1 MVARGGS
8 KDYLHD
14 EPHCWYALMAK
25 LFADVT
31 PLRISA
37 EYRLIWSAL
46 SISNI
51 GQQMTTVAVGIQ
63 VYSLT
68 HSSFMVGLVGLCQLI
83 PLIGF
88 GLYGGA
94 LSDTHDRRMV
104 GLLAAI
110 GLMSCSLV
118 FFLQSALDLRRVW
131 LLFIVVAIQSA
142 FYAIGNPARGAIIPR
157 LVDKELLPAANALSM
172 LAWNVGFT
180 IGPLLGGLL
189 IAATGG
195 VTVAYLVD
203 VIAFSSVVYA
213 MYRLRPLP
221 PLGEASTRTGWA
233 AVKDGL
239 TFLRGRKNLQ
249 MSFYLDMA
257 AMVFGMPR
265 ALFPAI
271 GVALYPGDPRMA
283 ATAVGFLAAAPA
295 FGAVISS
302 IFSGP
307 LTRVRKQG
315 VAVVIAIL
323 AWGVSITLFGLSTTL
338 IVSCLFLAC
347 AGAADNVSAIFRA
360 TILQSATPDEFRGRL
375 QGIHTVV
382 VAGGPRLGDLES
394 GTVAAIAGETFSVVS
409 GGILCIVFALAL
421 IAKNPSF
428 LKYDAEDPQP

>member
-1 MVARGGS
+1 MAR
-8 KDYLHD
+8 L
-14 EPHCWYALMAK
+14 L
-25 LFADVT
+25 ADLT
-31 PLRISA
+31 PLKISG
-37 EYRLIWSAL
+37 EYRRIWSAL

-68 HSSFMVGLVGLCQLI
+68 RSSFMVGLVGLCQLI

-94 LSDTHDRRMV
+94 LSDTHDRRKV
-104 GLLAAI
+104 GLFAAI
-110 GLMSCSLV
+110 GLMACSMV
-118 FFLQSALDLRRVW
+118 FFMQSVRDVRSVG
-131 LLFIVVAIQSA
+131 LLFAVVAIQSA
-142 FYAIGNPARGAIIPR
+142 FFAVGNPARGAIIPR

-195 VTVAYLVD
+195 VSVAYFVD
-203 VIAFSSVVYA
+203 VVAFSSVVYA

-221 PLGEASTRTGWA
+221 PLGEVSTRTGWA
-233 AVKDGL
+233 AVRDGL
-239 TFLRGRKNLQ
+239 TFLRGRRNLQ
-249 MSFYLDMA
+249 MSFYLDLA

-271 GVALYPGDPRMA
+271 GAAMYPSDPRMA

-295 FGAVISS
+295 FGAVVSGV
-302 IFSGP
+302 FSGP
-307 LTRVRKQG
+307 LARVRKQG
-315 VAVVIAIL
+315 VGVVIAIL
-323 AWGVSITLFGLSTTL
+323 AWGTSIALFGLSSAL
-338 IVSCLFLAC
+338 LVACFFLAC
-347 AGAADNVSAIFRA
+347 AGAADNISAIFRA
-360 TILQSATPDEFRGRL
+360 TILQAATPDEYRGRL

-382 VAGGPRLGDLES
+382 VAGGPRLGDMES

-409 GGILCIVFALAL
+409 GGLLCIVFALGLVA
-421 IAKNPSF
+421 AMPSF
-428 LKYDAEDPQP
+428 LRYDAQHPEP

>member
-1 MVARGGS
+1 MAR
-8 KDYLHD
+8 L
-14 EPHCWYALMAK
+14 L
-25 LFADVT
+25 ADLT
-31 PLRISA
+31 PLRISV
-37 EYRLIWSAL
+37 EYRRIWSAL

-94 LSDTHDRRMV
+94 LSDTHDRRKV
-104 GLLAAI
+104 GLFAAM
-110 GLMSCSLV
+110 GLMACSMV
-118 FFLQSALDLRRVW
+118 FFLQSIRDVRSVG
-131 LLFIVVAIQSA
+131 LLFAVVAIQSA
-142 FYAIGNPARGAIIPR
+142 FYAVGNPARGAIIPR

-195 VTVAYLVD
+195 VSVAYFVD
-203 VIAFSSVVYA
+203 VVAFSSVVYA

-221 PLGEASTRTGWA
+221 PLGEVPTRTGWA
-233 AVKDGL
+233 AVRDGL
-239 TFLRGRKNLQ
+239 TFLRGRRNLQ
-249 MSFYLDMA
+249 MSFYLALA

-271 GVALYPGDPRMA
+271 GAAMYPNDPRMA
-283 ATAVGFLAAAPA
+283 ATAVGVLAAAPA
-295 FGAVISS
+295 FGAVISGV
-302 IFSGP
+302 FSGP
-307 LTRVRKQG
+307 LARVRRQG
-315 VAVVIAIL
+315 VGVVIAIL
-323 AWGVSITLFGLSTTL
+323 AWGTSIALFGLSSAL
-338 IVSCLFLAC
+338 LVACFFLAC
-347 AGAADNVSAIFRA
+347 AGAADNISAIFRA
-360 TILQSATPDEFRGRL
+360 TILQAATPDEYRGRL

-382 VAGGPRLGDLES
+382 VAGGPRLGDMES

-409 GGILCIVFALAL
+409 GGLLCIVFALGLVA
-421 IAKNPSF
+421 AMPSF
-428 LKYDAEDPQP
+428 LRYDARNPEP

>member
-1 MVARGGS
+1 MAR
-8 KDYLHD
+8 L
-14 EPHCWYALMAK
+14 L
-25 LFADVT
+25 ADLT
-31 PLRISA
+31 PLKISA
-37 EYRLIWSAL
+37 EYRRIWSAL

-68 HSSFMVGLVGLCQLI
+68 RSSFMVGLVGLCQLI

-94 LSDTHDRRMV
+94 LSDTHDRRKV
-104 GLLAAI
+104 GLFAAI
-110 GLMSCSLV
+110 GLMACSMV
-118 FFLQSALDLRRVW
+118 FFMQSVRDVRSVG
-131 LLFIVVAIQSA
+131 LLFAVVAIQSA
-142 FYAIGNPARGAIIPR
+142 FFAVGNPARGAIIPR

-195 VTVAYLVD
+195 VSVAYFVD
-203 VIAFSSVVYA
+203 VVAFSSVVYA

-221 PLGEASTRTGWA
+221 PLGEVSTRTGWA
-233 AVKDGL
+233 AVRDGL
-239 TFLRGRKNLQ
+239 TFLRGRRNLQ
-249 MSFYLDMA
+249 MSFYLDLA

-271 GVALYPGDPRMA
+271 GAAMYPSDPRMA

-295 FGAVISS
+295 FGAVVSGV
-302 IFSGP
+302 FSGP
-307 LTRVRKQG
+307 LARVRKQG
-315 VAVVIAIL
+315 VGVVIAIL
-323 AWGVSITLFGLSTTL
+323 AWGTSIALFGLSSAL
-338 IVSCLFLAC
+338 LVACFFLAC
-347 AGAADNVSAIFRA
+347 AGAADNISAIFRA
-360 TILQSATPDEFRGRL
+360 TILQAATPDEYRGRL

-382 VAGGPRLGDLES
+382 VAGGPRLGDMES

-409 GGILCIVFALAL
+409 GGVLCIVFALGLVA
-421 IAKNPSF
+421 AMPSF
-428 LKYDAEDPQP
+428 LRYDAQHPEP

>member
-1 MVARGGS
+1 MAR
-8 KDYLHD
+8 L
-14 EPHCWYALMAK
+14 L
-25 LFADVT
+25 ADLT
-31 PLRISA
+31 PLKISA
-37 EYRLIWSAL
+37 EYRRIWSAL

-51 GQQMTTVAVGIQ
+51 GQQMTSVAVGIQ

-68 HSSFMVGLVGLCQLI
+68 RSSFMVGLVGLCQLV
-83 PLIGF
+83 PLVGF

-94 LSDTHDRRMV
+94 LSDTHDRRKV
-104 GLLAAI
+104 GLFAAM
-110 GLMSCSLV
+110 GLMACSLI
-118 FFLQSALDLRRVW
+118 FFLQSVRDLRNVG
-131 LLFIVVAIQSA
+131 LLFVVVAIQSA
-142 FYAIGNPARGAIIPR
+142 FFAVGNPARGAIIPR

-189 IAATGG
+189 IAATGS
-195 VTVAYLVD
+195 VSVAYFVD
-203 VIAFSSVVYA
+203 VVAFSSVVYA

-221 PLGEASTRTGWA
+221 PLGDRPERTGWA

-239 TFLRGRKNLQ
+239 AFLRGRRNLQ

-271 GVALYPGDPRMA
+271 GASFYPTDLRMA

-302 IFSGP
+302 VFSGP

-315 VAVVIAIL
+315 IAVVIAIL
-323 AWGVSITLFGLSTTL
+323 AWGLSIALFGLSTTL
-338 IVSCLFLAC
+338 LLACFFLAC
-347 AGAADNVSAIFRA
+347 AGAADNVSAIFRS
-360 TILQSATPDEFRGRL
+360 TILQSATPDEYRGRL
-375 QGIHTVV
+375 QGIFTVV

-409 GGILCIVFALAL
+409 GGILCIVFALGLVA
-421 IAKNPSF
+421 AVPSF
-428 LKYDAEDPQP
+428 LHYDGQHPEP

>member
-1 MVARGGS
+1 MAR
-8 KDYLHD
+8 L
-14 EPHCWYALMAK
+14 L
-25 LFADVT
+25 ADLT
-31 PLRISA
+31 PLRISV
-37 EYRLIWSAL
+37 EYRRIWSAL

-94 LSDTHDRRMV
+94 LSDTHDRRKV
-104 GLLAAI
+104 GLFAAM
-110 GLMSCSLV
+110 GLMACSMV
-118 FFLQSALDLRRVW
+118 FFLQSIRDVRSVG
-131 LLFIVVAIQSA
+131 LLFAVVAIQSA
-142 FYAIGNPARGAIIPR
+142 FYAVGNPARGAIIPR

-195 VTVAYLVD
+195 VSVAYFVD
-203 VIAFSSVVYA
+203 VVAFSSVVYA

-221 PLGEASTRTGWA
+221 PLGEVPTRTGWA
-233 AVKDGL
+233 AVRDGL
-239 TFLRGRKNLQ
+239 TFLRGRRNLQ
-249 MSFYLDMA
+249 MSFYLDLA

-271 GVALYPGDPRMA
+271 GAAMYPNDPRMA
-283 ATAVGFLAAAPA
+283 ATAVGVLAAAPA
-295 FGAVISS
+295 FGAVISGV
-302 IFSGP
+302 FSGP
-307 LTRVRKQG
+307 LARVRRQG
-315 VAVVIAIL
+315 VGVVIAIL
-323 AWGVSITLFGLSTTL
+323 AWGTSIALFGLSSAL
-338 IVSCLFLAC
+338 LVACFFLAC
-347 AGAADNVSAIFRA
+347 AGAADNISAIFRA
-360 TILQSATPDEFRGRL
+360 TILQAATPDEYRGRL

-382 VAGGPRLGDLES
+382 VAGGPRLGDMES

-409 GGILCIVFALAL
+409 GGLLCIVFALGLVA
-421 IAKNPSF
+421 AMPSF
-428 LKYDAEDPQP
+428 LRYDARNPEP

>member
-1 MVARGGS
+1 MAR
-8 KDYLHD
+8 L
-14 EPHCWYALMAK
+14 L
-25 LFADVT
+25 ADLT
-31 PLRISA
+31 PLKISA
-37 EYRLIWSAL
+37 EYRRIWSAL

-68 HSSFMVGLVGLCQLI
+68 RSSFMVGLVGLCQLI

-94 LSDTHDRRMV
+94 LSDTHDRRKV
-104 GLLAAI
+104 GLFAAI
-110 GLMSCSLV
+110 GLMACSMV
-118 FFLQSALDLRRVW
+118 FFMQSVRDVRSVG
-131 LLFIVVAIQSA
+131 LLFAVVAIQSA
-142 FYAIGNPARGAIIPR
+142 FFAVGNPARGAIIPR

-195 VTVAYLVD
+195 VSVAYFVD
-203 VIAFSSVVYA
+203 VVAFSSVVYA

-221 PLGEASTRTGWA
+221 PLGEVSTRTGWA
-233 AVKDGL
+233 AVRDGL
-239 TFLRGRKNLQ
+239 TFLRGRRNLQ
-249 MSFYLDMA
+249 MSFYLDLA

-271 GVALYPGDPRMA
+271 GAAMYPSDPRMA

-295 FGAVISS
+295 FGAVVSGV
-302 IFSGP
+302 FSGP
-307 LTRVRKQG
+307 LARVRKQG
-315 VAVVIAIL
+315 VGVVIAIL
-323 AWGVSITLFGLSTTL
+323 AWGTSIALFGLSSAL
-338 IVSCLFLAC
+338 LVACFFLAC
-347 AGAADNVSAIFRA
+347 AGAADNISAIFRA
-360 TILQSATPDEFRGRL
+360 TILQAATPDEYRGRL

-382 VAGGPRLGDLES
+382 VAGGPRLGDMES

-409 GGILCIVFALAL
+409 GGLLCIVFALGLVA
-421 IAKNPSF
+421 AMPSF
-428 LKYDAEDPQP
+428 LRYDAQHPEP

>member
-1 MVARGGS
+1 MARV
-8 KDYLHD
+8 
-14 EPHCWYALMAK
+14 
-25 LFADVT
+25 FADIT

-37 EYRLIWSAL
+37 EYRRIWSAL
-46 SISNI
+46 SISNV

-63 VYSLT
+63 VYALT

-94 LSDTHDRRMV
+94 LSDTHDRRKV
-104 GLLAAI
+104 GLFAAI
-110 GLMSCSLV
+110 GLMS
-118 FFLQSALDLRRVW
+118 
-131 LLFIVVAIQSA
+131 

-157 LVDKELLPAANALSM
+157 LVSKELLPAANALSF

-195 VTVAYLVD
+195 VTMAYLVD

-221 PLGEASTRTGWA
+221 PLGEPSARTGWA

-239 TFLRGRKNLQ
+239 TFLRGRRNLQ

-271 GVALYPGDPRMA
+271 GVGLYPGDPRMA

-295 FGAVISS
+295 FGAVLSS
-302 IFSGP
+302 VFSGP
-307 LTRVRKQG
+307 LTKVRKQG
-315 VAVVIAIL
+315 IAVVLAIL
-323 AWGVSITLFGLSTTL
+323 AWGVSITLFGLAPTL
-338 IVSCLFLAC
+338 LLSCVFLAC

-360 TILQSATPDEFRGRL
+360 TILQSATPDEYRGRL

-382 VAGGPRLGDLES
+382 VAGGPRLGDMES

-409 GGILCIVFALAL
+409 GGIVCILVALAL
-421 IAKNPSF
+421 VARTPSF
-428 LKYDAEDPQP
+428 LRYDADNPEP